1 MGWNHARIDVE
12 GLVQGRSVLERLL
25 LSLAGAVAIV
35 LAFGTANALACE
47 ALAIDKTE
55 AKAGETVNF
64 TLSGCQL
71 NDEWELAVFFEKN
84 ATPERRT
91 LAGGIAEDTTITG
104 EFALPDEI
112 GDTEQEV
119 TLKLFVVRDGQQ
131 LDPLE
136 LQMLYLP
143 GGTPPSPTNKAQCKN
158 GGYVRFGFKNQGQC
172 VAFVQPA
179 SKP

>member
-1 MGWNHARIDVE
+1 MFRSIRE
-12 GLVQGRSVLERLL
+12 GFVQGRSVLKRLA
-25 LSLAGAVAIV
+25 LSLAIAVAMM
-35 LAFGTANALACE
+35 LALGTASALACE
-47 ALAIDKTE
+47 TLAIDKTE

-84 ATPERRT
+84 TMPERRT
-91 LAGGIAEDTTITG
+91 LASGIAEDPTVTG
-104 EFALPDEI
+104 DFALPGEI

-131 LDPLE
+131 LDPPLE
-136 LQMLYLP
+136 LQMRYLP
-143 GGTPPSPTNKAQCKN
+143 EGALLTKKAECKN
-158 GGYVRFGFKNQGQC
+158 GGYARFGFKNQGQC

>member
-1 MGWNHARIDVE
+1 MLRSMVRVF
-12 GLVQGRSVLERLL
+12 VQGRSALKRLL
-25 LSLAGAVAIV
+25 LSLTIAVAIV
-35 LAFGTANALACE
+35 LAFGTASALACE
-47 ALAIDKTE
+47 TLAIDKIE

-91 LAGGIAEDTTITG
+91 LASGIAEDTTVTG
-104 EFALPDEI
+104 NFALPAEI
-112 GDTEQEV
+112 GDMEQEV

-131 LDPLE
+131 LDPPLE
-136 LQMLYLP
+136 LQMRYLP
-143 GGTPPSPTNKAQCKN
+143 GVPGPLPTNKAQCKS
-158 GGYVRFGFKNQGQC
+158 GGYARFGFKNQGRC
-172 VAFVQPA
+172 LAFVQAA